1 MTRHTTVLV
10 VGAGPCGL
18 AMAAQLR
25 RLDVDVTVVDAQ
37 GRPHTGSRAILLWP
51 PVREVLDELGLA
63 EDAARAAV
71 RPAALH
77 YHLGSGGS
85 VRVPLAASDIPLVLP
100 QERTGQ
106 LLAQALADR
115 GTTVEWGTRVS
126 RITPTA
132 DRVRATLTREADG
145 AQEEIEADWLIG
157 ADGLHSSVREAL
169 GVEFSGARFPATF
182 LLAEG
187 RITGTTDPAGPGAA
201 DTGGPGAADTGGL
214 GAAHT
219 RRPGAADTGNLST
232 QEIHYFLARTG
243 VALLAP
249 LPSGEFRLSGAVPA
263 GTAATAEHAQALLDE
278 RSPGGL
284 RFTEVR
290 SVALFSSEE
299 RVAHTLRS
307 GRCFLVGDAAH
318 VHSPI
323 GGQGLNLGIPD
334 TRNLAWKLA
343 GVVHGRLRP
352 SVLDSYD
359 PERRAVIAQTLEA
372 TGRMARQAVA
382 GPVAGRVRN
391 LTWKLL
397 QVTGVLT
404 RFYAPMLAGW
414 RSHYPDVLFG
424 APLPDPKR
432 RTQRSRP
439 RPGTRDPRWTPRPTD
454 ALAGRFQ
461 LFTHGDPAGP
471 LAARAAHLA
480 ADLPDLIAHIPSD
493 GGQEHFVL
501 LRPDGYVAASGGA
514 DDLSRAGRRLAS
526 LVPALPSGTPAGEGR
541 SR

>member
-25 RLDVDVTVVDAQ
+25 RLGVDVTVVDAES
-37 GRPHTGSRAILLWP
+37 RPHTGSRAILLWP

-85 VRVPLAASDIPLVLP
+85 ARVPLGASDLPLVLP

-106 LLAQALADR
+106 LLAKALADR

-132 DRVRATLTREADG
+132 DSVRATLTRDAG
-145 AQEEIEADWLIG
+145 GTEEIEADWLIG

-169 GVEFSGARFPATF
+169 GIEFSGARFPATF

-187 RITGTTDPAGPGAA
+187 RITRTATP
-201 DTGGPGAADTGGL
+201 GGPGAADNG
-214 GAAHT
+214 
-219 RRPGAADTGNLST
+219 DLST
-232 QEIHYFLARTG
+232 KEIHYFLARTG

-249 LPSGEFRLSGAVPA
+249 LPSGEFRLSGAVPT
-263 GTAATAEHAQALLDE
+263 GTGATAEHAQALLDE
-278 RSPGGL
+278 RGPGGL

-382 GPVAGRVRN
+382 GPVAGHVRN

-404 RFYAPMLAGW
+404 RAYAPMLAGW

-424 APLPDPKR
+424 APGTKQ
-432 RTQRSRP
+432 RTERSRP
-439 RPGTRDPRWTPRPTD
+439 RPGTRDPRWTPRATD
-454 ALAGRFQ
+454 ELAGRFQ

-471 LAARAAHLA
+471 LAARAAELT
-480 ADLPDLIAHIPSD
+480 ADLPDVVAHIPSY

-514 DDLSRAGRRLAS
+514 DDLSRAAERLAS

>member
-37 GRPHTGSRAILLWP
+37 SRPHTGSRAILLWP
-51 PVREVLDELGLA
+51 PVREVLAELGLA
-63 EDAARAAV
+63 EEAARAAV

-85 VRVPLAASDIPLVLP
+85 VRVPLGASDIPLVLP

-126 RITPTA
+126 RITPAA
-132 DRVRATLTREADG
+132 DSVRATLTREADG
-145 AQEEIEADWLIG
+145 THEEIEADWLIG

-169 GVEFSGARFPATF
+169 DVAFSGARFPATF

-187 RITGTTDPAGPGAA
+187 RITGTTDPAGA
-201 DTGGPGAADTGGL
+201 DARNTGGPGAAHT
-214 GAAHT
+214 AH
-219 RRPGAADTGNLST
+219 LST

-278 RSPGGL
+278 RGPGGL

-424 APLPDPKR
+424 APLPDTER
-432 RTQRSRP
+432 RTGRSRQRSLP

-454 ALAGRFQ
+454 TLAGRFQ
-461 LFTHGDPAGP
+461 LFTHGDPAAP
-471 LAARAAHLA
+471 LAARAARLA

-501 LRPDGYVAASGGA
+501 LRPDGYVAASGSA

>member
-25 RLDVDVTVVDAQ
+25 RLGVDVTVVDAES
-37 GRPHTGSRAILLWP
+37 RPHTGSRAILLWP

-85 VRVPLAASDIPLVLP
+85 ARVPLGASDLPLVLP

-106 LLAQALADR
+106 LLAKALADR

-132 DRVRATLTREADG
+132 DSVRVTLTREAG
-145 AQEEIEADWLIG
+145 GTEEIDADWLIG

-169 GVEFSGARFPATF
+169 GIEFSGARFPATF

-187 RITGTTDPAGPGAA
+187 RITRTADP
-201 DTGGPGAADTGGL
+201 GGPGAAD
-214 GAAHT
+214 
-219 RRPGAADTGNLST
+219 NEKLSS

-249 LPSGEFRLSGAVPA
+249 LPSGEFRLSGAVPT
-263 GTAATAEHAQALLDE
+263 GTGATAEHAQALLDE
-278 RSPGGL
+278 RGPGGL

-382 GPVAGRVRN
+382 GPVAGHVRN

-404 RFYAPMLAGW
+404 RAYAPMLAGW

-424 APLPDPKR
+424 APAPGTKQ
-432 RTQRSRP
+432 RTERSRP
-439 RPGTRDPRWTPRPTD
+439 RPGTRDPRWTPRTTD
-454 ALAGRFQ
+454 ELAGRFQ

-471 LAARAAHLA
+471 LAARAAELA
-480 ADLPDLIAHIPSD
+480 ADLPDVVAHIPSD

-514 DDLSRAGRRLAS
+514 DDLSRAAERLAS